1 MRSGLLYA
9 GTETGIYVSF
19 DYGATWQLLQLDKQ
33 KGDAH
38 LFRPTT
44 LCSNLPA
51 KSLQFSFTRPT
62 ISGLSALNWQLKSLL
77 LFCEPMGE
85 IRGGAKGRNRRPG
98 YQNLGFFCL

>member
-1 MRSGLLYA
+1 MTVLGSADSTRVVRADLVRSGLLYA

-44 LCSNLPA
+44 LYSNLPA
-51 KSLQFSFTRPT
+51 KSLQFSLTRPT
-62 ISGLSALNWQLKSLL
+62 ISGLSALNWQLP
-77 LFCEPMGE
+77 FC
-85 IRGGAKGRNRRPG
+85 
-98 YQNLGFFCL
+98 